1 MVKDSLWSSPETLEA
16 PGMSCAVRPAGRRE
30 SIDPVKRLAGLMCA
44 LVATG
49 CAPSTTERLR
59 LPPLE
64 TVAHVDLARYLGT
77 WYEIA
82 SFPQSFQRGCTATTA
97 TYSLRSDGD
106 IDVLNRCRKGS
117 IDGEE
122 KTALGR
128 ARVVDRP
135 TNAKLEVSFFRPF
148 WGDYWIIGLHE
159 DYSFA
164 VVGHPGRD
172 YLWILSRT
180 PTMAEATY
188 EAIVARVQAQGYETS
203 RLVRTLQPAAPASTP
218 RP

>member
-1 MVKDSLWSSPETLEA
+1 M
-16 PGMSCAVRPAGRRE
+16 
-30 SIDPVKRLAGLMCA
+30 KRLAGLMWA
-44 LVATG
+44 LVVTG

-77 WYEIA
+77 WHEIA
-82 SFPQSFQRGCTATTA
+82 AFPQSFQRGCTATTA
-97 TYSLRSDGD
+97 TYTLRSDGD

-122 KTALGR
+122 KTAFGR

-135 TNAKLEVSFFRPF
+135 TNARLEVSFFRPF
-148 WGDYWIIGLHE
+148 WGDYWIIDLDE
-159 DYSFA
+159 DYSSA

-180 PTMAEATY
+180 PTMAEATFA
-188 EAIVARVQAQGYETS
+188 AIVARLQAQGYETS
-203 RLVRTLQPAAPASTP
+203 RLVRTLQPAAPAATP